1 MKVHLVWGE
10 KIQHGLRNGCIR
22 SAGCMLFFLL
32 SGRLPFVAATL
43 KERPGRSPNEKERV
57 SKVQEICFTIVSFI

>member
-1 MKVHLVWGE
+1 
-10 KIQHGLRNGCIR
+10 
-22 SAGCMLFFLL
+22 MLFFLL